1 MFGNN
6 NTRYMK
12 KIIHTIILIF
22 LCTAAFSQNTDP
34 ADFGGSNDDNPT
46 DQPAVPIDT
55 QLPVLLIAAI
65 FFGIY
70 VIARKKDSP
79 LKRFTN

>member
-1 MFGNN
+1 
-6 NTRYMK
+6 MK
-12 KIIHTIILIF
+12 KIIYVIILFF
-22 LCTAAFSQNTDP
+22 LCTAAFCQNPPPPDFEDP
-34 ADFGGSNDDNPT
+34 DNPT